1 MTAYEIIQ
9 QHPEWVKNPKGTR
22 KAIQERAKRY
32 IDDRKGSTNFAD
44 GITKDFDAL
53 IRQRDAINDFA
64 DVTADD
70 GAKRQAQVY
79 AIFIKAVIV
88 ELNGKAICTATQVEQ
103 WRERYGVK
111 LDGLQGKPEKANTFE
126 PIGLDY
132 DCVMRLYNW
141 LMDNGKINCTEQ
153 DFIWYFGKP
162 QNRESDAEP
171 KPIKWIGQQINEYV
185 YFCHVCAIK
194 TGNARVKWGT
204 YNRIFT
210 SDKITK
216 KNCRPTL
223 SRILNG
229 TDAYPSNAI
238 AIESLFR

>member
-1 MTAYEIIQ
+1 M
-9 QHPEWVKNPKGTR
+9 QHG
-22 KAIQERAKRY
+22 
-32 IDDRKGSTNFAD
+32 
-44 GITKDFDAL
+44 
-53 IRQRDAINDFA
+53 
-64 DVTADD
+64 
-70 GAKRQAQVY
+70 
-79 AIFIKAVIV
+79 
-88 ELNGKAICTATQVEQ
+88 
-103 WRERYGVK
+103 
-111 LDGLQGKPEKANTFE
+111 
-126 PIGLDY
+126 
-132 DCVMRLYNW
+132 
-141 LMDNGKINCTEQ
+141 
-153 DFIWYFGKP
+153 